1 MSEPLSTIVDWLRT
15 HETSPSTGAMLSSKQ
30 LIPNVAIRSLVN
42 EWKEKTGSA

>member
-1 MSEPLSTIVDWLRT
+1 MSEPLSWTGCARMRRLRAQR
-15 HETSPSTGAMLSSKQ
+15 TGAMLSSKQ